1 MNENA
6 ARPRIRSLPVAE
18 WPEADRLAWE
28 AACCPGERLRRG
40 GAAAHM
46 KPATQ
51 RDLARHYRYFLDH
64 LQRHGV
70 CLSDSSAAELV
81 TPERVTTYLAELQGR
96 VGSVTCHTCIS
107 KICRM
112 AGLLAPG
119 RDFGWLRAIEADL
132 NLTKVPRSKYPRLV
146 ASSAIVEAGLTLF
159 AEAELAAAEAPVLRP
174 CSTNPPRFGLGLKQ
188 LRRAVLARNGIMIAL
203 LALCPIRLSNF
214 AALTLGSS
222 LCNVGATW
230 WIVLEPAAT
239 KSGRADQ
246 RPVPKII
253 NPLLDRY
260 VGFYRPLLAR
270 AAMPSDVGPLWI
282 SSRHGAPMSK
292 GHVEFAIRR
301 TTLTALGMEIGPH
314 MFRTAATT
322 ESAARAPHLPGLA
335 TALLQH
341 RDQRVTE
348 EHYNRATA
356 HEAAGVYAN
365 VLEDLAR
372 GRTTLN
378 KAVNS

>member
-6 ARPRIRSLPVAE
+6 TLPKIRSRPVAE

-28 AACCPGERLRRG
+28 AVCRPGERLRRG

-51 RDLARHYRYFLDH
+51 RDLARHYGYFLDH
-64 LQRHGV
+64 LHRRGD
-70 CLSDSSAAELV
+70 CLSDGFAAELV
-81 TPERVTTYLAELQGR
+81 TPEAVATYLAELQSR
-96 VGSVTCHTCIS
+96 VASVTCHICIS
-107 KICRM
+107 KLCRI
-112 AGLLAPG
+112 ARLLAPE
-119 RDFGWLRAIEADL
+119 RDFAWLRTIESDL

-159 AEAELAAAEAPVLRP
+159 AEAELAAEAPVP
-174 CSTNPPRFGLGLKQ
+174 SACSTNPPRFGLGLKEI
-188 LRRAVLARNGIMIAL
+188 RRAVLARNGLMIAL
-203 LALCPIRLSNF
+203 LAVCPIRLKNF

-222 LCNVGATW
+222 LCKVGETW
-230 WIVLEPAAT
+230 WIVLESAAT
-239 KSGRADQ
+239 KSGRADE

-282 SSRHGAPMSK
+282 SSRHGAPVSK
-292 GHVEFAIRR
+292 GHVECAIRS
-301 TTLTALGMEIGPH
+301 TTLTALGTEIGPH
-314 MFRTAATT
+314 MFRTAAAT
-322 ESAARAPHLPGLA
+322 EAAARAPQLPGLP

-348 EHYNRATA
+348 DHYNRATA
-356 HEAAGVYAN
+356 HQAARAYAQ
-365 VLEDLAR
+365 VLAEFSR
-372 GRTTLN
+372 ER
-378 KAVNS
+378 S

>member
-1 MNENA
+1 
-6 ARPRIRSLPVAE
+6 
-18 WPEADRLAWE
+18 
-28 AACCPGERLRRG
+28 
-40 GAAAHM
+40 M

-51 RDLARHYRYFLDH
+51 RDLARHYGYLLDH
-64 LQRHGV
+64 LDRRGV
-70 CLSDSSAAELV
+70 RLSDDSAVQLV
-81 TPERVTTYLAELQGR
+81 TPERIASYLAELQGR

-107 KICRM
+107 KLCRI
-112 AGLLAPG
+112 AGFLAPE
-119 RDFGWLRAIEADL
+119 RDFGWLRTIESDL

-159 AEAELAAAEAPVLRP
+159 AEAELAGKSPIPSP
-174 CSTNPPRFGLGLKQ
+174 CSTNPPRLGLGLKEI
-188 LRRAVLARNGIMIAL
+188 RRAVLARNGLMIAL
-203 LALCPIRLSNF
+203 LALCPIRLKNF
-214 AALTLGSS
+214 AALSLGTS
-222 LCNVGATW
+222 LRRIGETW
-230 WIVLEPAAT
+230 WIVLEPAGT
-239 KSGRADQ
+239 KSGRADE

-270 AAMPSDVGPLWI
+270 GQLPSDVGPLWI

-292 GHVEFAIRR
+292 GHVECAIRS

-314 MFRTAATT
+314 MFRTAAAT
-322 ESAARAPHLPGLA
+322 ESAARASHLPGLG

-356 HEAAGVYAN
+356 HQAARAYAE
-365 VLEDLAR
+365 VLGEL
-372 GRTTLN
+372 TEE
-378 KAVNS
+378 S